1 MSKGLSIS
9 GPKSLYI
16 FFFKKKIR
24 LSRHSLVICLYY
36 LLLKCSHLIILLNR
50 NFGE

>member
-1 MSKGLSIS
+1 MFKGLSIS

-16 FFFKKKIR
+16 FFLKKIR

-36 LLLKCSHLIILLNR
+36 LLSKCSHLIILLNR